1 MSRSLQRV
9 RDRSLLNIL
18 STIDAGVGTKK
29 KLIRAGSAPRSDP
42 LAFFFFIFGRKDTPF
57 VYLLLTNSTPLLYH
71 PNREPF
77 CHFHAGFN
85 KLKRY
90 SHRYMC

>member
-29 KLIRAGSAPRSDP
+29 NLIRAGFAPRSDP
-42 LAFFFFIFGRKDTPF
+42 LAFYIPF
-57 VYLLLTNSTPLLYH
+57 LAEKIPLLYT
-71 PNREPF
+71 F
-77 CHFHAGFN
+77 C
-85 KLKRY
+85 
-90 SHRYMC
+90 